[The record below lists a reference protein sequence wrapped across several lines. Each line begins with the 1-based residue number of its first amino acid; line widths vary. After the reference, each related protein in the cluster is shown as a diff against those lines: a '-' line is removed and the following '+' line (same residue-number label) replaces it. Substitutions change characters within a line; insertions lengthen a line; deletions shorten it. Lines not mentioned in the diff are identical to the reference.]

1 LSVKIAI
8 SGKSGCGN
16 STVSR
21 IVAKRLGYK
30 LVNYTFHSTAQ
41 EIGVSFEEMCDL
53 AEQDDKWDIHVDECQ
68 VEMAREGDTVLG
80 SRLAIW
86 MLDDADFRVYLDAR
100 LDVRGERIHK
110 REGGDLEQIR
120 SRTTQRDQ
128 RDHDRYLRLYG
139 IDNNKY
145 QFVDLVVDTE
155 DRTPEE
161 IADLIIESSGARVAS
176 GEHG

>member
-1 LSVKIAI
+1 MKIAI

-41 EIGVSFEEMCDL
+41 EIGVSFDEMCEM
-53 AEQDDKWDIHVDECQ
+53 AEQDDKWDLYVDERQ

-86 MLDDADFRVYLDAR
+86 VLEDADFRVYLDAR
-100 LDVRGERIHK
+100 MEVRSTRIQK
-110 REGGDLEQIR
+110 REGGELEQV
-120 SRTTQRDQ
+120 SARTTRRDQ

-139 IDNNKY
+139 IDNNDFR
-145 QFVDLVVDTE
+145 FVDLVVDTE
-155 DRTPEE
+155 DMTPEE
-161 IADLIIESSGARVAS
+161 IADVIVESAGTRPAATR
-176 GEHG
+176 

>member
-1 LSVKIAI
+1 VKIAI

-41 EIGVSFEEMCDL
+41 EIGVSFEEMCDM
-53 AEQDDKWDIHVDECQ
+53 AEQDDKWDLYVDECQ
-68 VEMAREGDTVLG
+68 VEMAREGNTVLG

-100 LDVRGERIHK
+100 LDVRAQRIQK
-110 REGGDLEQIR
+110 REGGDLAQI
-120 SRTTQRDQ
+120 SDRTTRRDQ
-128 RDHDRYLRLYG
+128 RDHDRYRRLYG
-139 IDNNKY
+139 IDNNNFL
-145 QFVDLVVDTE
+145 FVDLVVDTE
-155 DRTPEE
+155 DKTPEE
-161 IADLIIESSGARVAS
+161 IAGLIIESSGAGKPAPNGS
-176 GEHG
+176 

>member
-1 LSVKIAI
+1 VKIAI

-41 EIGVSFEEMCDL
+41 EIGVSFEKMCEM

-68 VEMAREGDTVLG
+68 VEMAREGNTVLG

-100 LDVRGERIHK
+100 LEVRAERIQK
-110 REGGDLEQIR
+110 REGDDLELINA
-120 SRTTQRDQ
+120 RTTRRDQ

-139 IDNNKY
+139 IDNNNY

-155 DRTPEE
+155 DKTPEE
-161 IADLIIESSGARVAS
+161 IAGLIIESSGAGKPAPNGS
-176 GEHG
+176 

>member
-1 LSVKIAI
+1 MKIAI
-8 SGKSGCGN
+8 SGKRGCGN

-41 EIGVSFEEMCDL
+41 EIGVSFDEMCEM
-53 AEQDDKWDIHVDECQ
+53 AEQDDKWDLYVDERQ

-86 MLDDADFRVYLDAR
+86 VLEDADFRVYLDAR
-100 LDVRGERIHK
+100 MEVRSTRIQK
-110 REGGDLEQIR
+110 REGGELEQV
-120 SRTTQRDQ
+120 SARTTRRDQ

-139 IDNNKY
+139 IDNNDFR
-145 QFVDLVVDTE
+145 FVDLVVDTE
-155 DRTPEE
+155 DMTPEE
-161 IADLIIESSGARVAS
+161 IADVIVESAGARPAATR
-176 GEHG
+176 

>member
-1 LSVKIAI
+1 MKIAI

-41 EIGVSFEEMCDL
+41 EIGVSFDEMCEM
-53 AEQDDKWDIHVDECQ
+53 AEQDDKWDLYVDERQ

-86 MLDDADFRVYLDAR
+86 VLEDADFRVYLDAR
-100 LDVRGERIHK
+100 MEVRSTRIQK
-110 REGGDLEQIR
+110 REGGDLDQITEK
-120 SRTTQRDQ
+120 TTRRDQ

-139 IDNNKY
+139 INNNDFK
-145 QFVDLVVDTE
+145 FVDLVVDTE
-155 DRTPEE
+155 DMTPEE
-161 IADLIIESSGARVAS
+161 IADVIVESAGARPAATR
-176 GEHG
+176 